1 MGGAAPR
8 QLTYQA
14 QDPVSISF
22 FGHFGTMN
30 FGNEATLLAI
40 VSRLRLL
47 LPNCRF
53 CCICTYP
60 ENVIATHGIHA
71 VPHTVRSVRI
81 WDRQVPLGKRAR
93 MAFLGLTEEVRGCIR
108 AWRVL
113 KGTDMFVIPGTG
125 LLTDAFGLSGM
136 GPYGLLKWSLTAR
149 LRGCRVVFVSVGA
162 GPVDGR
168 LGRLLLKC
176 ALSLAEYRSYRDVPS
191 RDVVEGLGIRTS
203 DDRIYP
209 DLVFGLSPRPLPTPA
224 DREGPPVVGLGL
236 MEYFENYSVANPMRD
251 DTYERYLE
259 SLAVFVGWLL
269 DHEYDVK
276 LLLGDAD
283 ADTIVVDD
291 LKALLRERLASNIDE
306 RVTDHSIGSIHELL
320 SQLGTTDLVVATRF
334 HNVLMSLLLS
344 KPVIAISFHHK
355 CSSLMSEMELSEYCQ
370 DINRMNADTL
380 IEQFQAL
387 VQHADEVARMIAQR
401 VEEARSA
408 LDEQY
413 ELLFGDPIDQPR
425 APDAATAA
433 T

>member
-1 MGGAAPR
+1 MTKQKPIK
-8 QLTYQA
+8 
-14 QDPVSISF
+14 ISF

-30 FGNEATLLAI
+30 FGNEATLLVI
-40 VSRLRLL
+40 LSRLRLL
-47 LPNCRF
+47 FPNCDF
-53 CCICTYP
+53 CCICTSP
-60 ENVIATHGIHA
+60 ENVIAAHGIEA
-71 VPHTVRSVRI
+71 VPHTVKSVRI
-81 WDRQVPLGKRAR
+81 WDRQVPLGKRLR
-93 MAFLGLTEEVRGCIR
+93 MATLGLSEEIREYIR
-108 AWRVL
+108 AWRAL

-162 GPVDGR
+162 GPVDRR

-191 RDVVEGLGIRTS
+191 RDVVEGLGVRTR

-209 DLVFGLSPRPLPTPA
+209 DLVLGLSARLLPTAA
-224 DREGPPVVGLGL
+224 DREGRPVVGLGL
-236 MEYFENYSVANPMRD
+236 MEYFEKYSVANPMRD
-251 DTYERYLE
+251 DAYERYLE

-269 DHEYDVK
+269 DHEHDVK

-291 LKALLRERLASNIDE
+291 LKALLRERLASNFDE
-306 RVTDHSIGSIHELL
+306 RVTDHSIGSIQELL
-320 SQLGTTDLVVATRF
+320 SQLSATDLVVATRF
-334 HNVLMSLLLS
+334 HNVLMSLLLD

-355 CSSLMSEMELSEYCQ
+355 CSSLMSETGLSEYCH
-370 DINRMNADTL
+370 DINQINADTL
-380 IEQFQAL
+380 IAQFQAL
-387 VQHADEVARMIAQR
+387 VRNADDVRQKILQR
-401 VEEARSA
+401 VETSRRA

-413 ELLFGDPIDQPR
+413 GLVFGDLIDQPR
-425 APDAATAA
+425 DLDAVTAA